1 MDPLP
6 PLCRPGLNIC
16 ISEKIFPGRAWEEG
30 RKEHIL
36 WGSEAA
42 DVYVS
47 GAIELK
53 RLTEEKKVED
63 AKRERERER
72 EPKCIP
78 LGKFSGFFSIKRGN
92 DVMEIR

>member
-72 EPKCIP
+72 AKMYSF
-78 LGKFSGFFSIKRGN
+78 GKVFRVLFYQKRQ
-92 DVMEIR
+92 